1 MSFIEPKRQEYFR
14 RRVLSGC
21 SACGTVGRVV
31 DPISGVCRLCRS
43 KHLSHGSPIVP
54 KPKLKH
60 EMKTAFFQI
69 LSNCTLEE
77 PTRRFNEWMQGFS
90 SPSKQDPLKR
100 LCWLNYFELKSDD
113 GRPLLDFRQSLV
125 QGLALTIYD
134 RNGGRIDDKRKQF
147 NYLLG
152 RSVCTVWD
160 KQRQVANG
168 TTYDQKERRNLQ
180 RKPKVMHRA
189 FDEIFLGAG
198 FARFISKLNNQ
209 MRKK

>member
-43 KHLSHGSPIVP
+43 KHLSHGSPVVP

-60 EMKTAFFQI
+60 EMKTAFFQVMSSCH
-69 LSNCTLEE
+69 LAATSK
-77 PTRRFNEWMQGFS
+77 RFEEWMLEFA
-90 SPSKQDPLKR
+90 SPSKSDDLRR

-198 FARFISKLNNQ
+198 FARYISQLN
-209 MRKK
+209 RRLCER